1 MNQQMQ
7 TTEDNTT
14 KNFYLGG
21 FNIGLDPDDQM
32 ELNQALAKNTSDLAK
47 GAVQTGIETVGIANA
62 LVDAPLNEG
71 TRDSD
76 YYGPIDGFNR
86 IFSNAFGYSGD
97 QEALSGLTIP
107 TEEYLS
113 NPRFVEHM
121 ADLNKYSEFD
131 AARAISPE
139 FGNAV
144 KIAQQTGNVE
154 AFTSVFNKLRDEAI
168 LDEDLAQQLL
178 DFKDQT
184 WRIMSFDENQEN
196 IIVNKLPQVDEGLFG
211 IDLTLDPYFSKKGDL
226 VLPGEGVFGMRD
238 GNLVQLA
245 SSVSRPLDEM
255 LIEDNPGAEFVA
267 KNVTDKIAFQ
277 GPEMLPPEGSGP
289 MYMLPM
295 MAGMVT
301 GAGVPAA
308 KGIMAAGRTAMRTKP
323 AVTKQRKEPY
333 LYEGILSNIK

>member
-1 MNQQMQ
+1 M
-7 TTEDNTT
+7 
-14 KNFYLGG
+14 
-21 FNIGLDPDDQM
+21 
-32 ELNQALAKNTSDLAK
+32 
-47 GAVQTGIETVGIANA
+47 
-62 LVDAPLNEG
+62 
-71 TRDSD
+71 
-76 YYGPIDGFNR
+76 
-86 IFSNAFGYSGD
+86 
-97 QEALSGLTIP
+97 IP

-196 IIVNKLPQVDEGLFG
+196 IIVNKLPQIDEGLFG

-255 LIEDNPGAEFVA
+255 LIEGNPGAEFVA

>member
-47 GAVQTGIETVGIANA
+47 GAVQTGAETVGFANA
-62 LVDAPLNEG
+62 MIDAPLNEG

-86 IFSNAFGYSGD
+86 IFSNMLGYSGD

-107 TEEYLS
+107 TEEYTS
-113 NPRFVEHM
+113 NPRFVKHM

-131 AARAISPE
+131 AAKAINSE

-144 KIAQQTGNVE
+144 KIAQQTGDIE
-154 AFTSVFNKLRDEAI
+154 AATSIFNKLRDEAI
-168 LDEDLAQQLL
+168 LDENLAQQLL
-178 DFKDQT
+178 DFQNQT
-184 WRIMSFDENQEN
+184 WRIMSFDESGEN
-196 IIVNKLPQVDEGLFG
+196 IIINRLPQIDEGLFG
-211 IDLTLDPYFSKKGDL
+211 IDMTPDPYFSKKGDL

-238 GNLVQLA
+238 GSLNQLA
-245 SSVSRPLDEM
+245 SAVGRPLDEM
-255 LIEDNPGAEFVA
+255 LIEGNPGAEFVA

-277 GPEMLPPEGSGP
+277 GPELMPPEGTGP

>member
-47 GAVQTGIETVGIANA
+47 GAVQTGIETVGFVNA
-62 LVDAPLNEG
+62 LVDAPLNQG

-76 YYGPIDGFNR
+76 YYGPIDGIKR
-86 IFSNAFGYSGD
+86 IFSHSVGRSGD

-196 IIVNKLPQVDEGLFG
+196 IIVNKLPQIDEGLFG

-255 LIEDNPGAEFVA
+255 LIEGNPGAEFVA

>member
-32 ELNQALAKNTSDLAK
+32 ELNEALAKNTSDLAK
-47 GAVQTGIETVGIANA
+47 GAVQTGIETIGFVNA
-62 LVDAPLNEG
+62 LVDAPLNQG

-76 YYGPIDGFNR
+76 YYGPIDGIKR
-86 IFSNAFGYSGD
+86 IFSHSVGRSGD
-97 QEALSGLTIP
+97 QEALSGITIP
-107 TEEYLS
+107 KEEFTN
-113 NPRFVEHM
+113 NPRFTDHM
-121 ADLNKYSEFD
+121 IELEKYAHVN
-131 AARAISPE
+131 AATAISPE
-139 FGNAV
+139 FGAV
-144 KIAQQTGNVE
+144 LKNGQMTGNYE
-154 AFTSVFNKLRDEAI
+154 PFEQYFQKLKNDAI
-168 LDEDLAQQLL
+168 LDENLAAQLVSFAQG
-178 DFKDQT
+178 D
-184 WRIMSFDENQEN
+184 WRLASYDDTGENV
-196 IIVNKLPQVDEGLFG
+196 IINRLPEIDAGMFG
-211 IDLTLDPYFSKKGDL
+211 IDLTLDPYFSEKGDL

-238 GNLVQLA
+238 DKLVQLA

-255 LIEDNPGAEFVA
+255 LIEGNPGAEFVA

-277 GPEMLPPEGSGP
+277 GPEMLPPEGTGP

-308 KGIMAAGRTAMRTKP
+308 KGIMAAGRTAMKTKP

>member
-47 GAVQTGIETVGIANA
+47 GAVQLGAETVGFANA
-62 LVDAPLNEG
+62 MIDAPLNQG

-86 IFSNAFGYSGD
+86 IFSNMLGYSGD
-97 QEALSGLTIP
+97 QEALSGITIP

-139 FGNAV
+139 FGDAV
-144 KIAQQTGNVE
+144 KTAQQTGNIE
-154 AFTSVFNKLRDEAI
+154 DFTSVFNKLRDEAI
-168 LDEDLAQQLL
+168 LNEDLAQQLL
-178 DFKDQT
+178 DFKNQT
-184 WRIMSFDENQEN
+184 WRIMSFDESQEN
-196 IIVNKLPQVDEGLFG
+196 IIVNKLPQIDEGLFG
-211 IDLTLDPYFSKKGDL
+211 IDMTPDPYFSKKGDL

-238 GNLVQLA
+238 GSLNQLA
-245 SSVSRPLDEM
+245 SAVGRPLDEM
-255 LIEDNPGAEFVA
+255 LIEGNPGAEFIA
-267 KNVTDKIAFQ
+267 KNVTDKVALS
-277 GPEMLPPEGSGP
+277 GPEIMPPKGTGP
-289 MYMLPM
+289 MYMVPM
-295 MAGMVT
+295 MSSLFT
-301 GAGVPAA
+301 GVGVPAA
-308 KGIMAAGRTAMRTKP
+308 KGIMAVGRAATRTKP
-323 AVTKQRKEPY
+323 IVTKQRKEPY